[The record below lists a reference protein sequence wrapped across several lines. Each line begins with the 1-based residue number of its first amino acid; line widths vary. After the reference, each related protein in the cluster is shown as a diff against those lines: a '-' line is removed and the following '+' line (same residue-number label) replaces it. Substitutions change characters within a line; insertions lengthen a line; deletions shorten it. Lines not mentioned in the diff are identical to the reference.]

1 MKATLAA
8 DTNYKAASS
17 KLVKFTISKAKN
29 NKGNLKYTFVS
40 AVKAA
45 ALKKGSK
52 KVQCITAKNNKGN
65 LKYTFVSA
73 VKGKKSF
80 KAKFAVN
87 KNTGKIT
94 VKKGTAK
101 GTYTIKVKVTA
112 KGNTNYKAMTT
123 SVAVTITVK

>member
-17 KLVKFTISKAKN
+17 NLVKFTISK
-29 NKGNLKYTFVS
+29 
-40 AVKAA
+40 
-45 ALKKGSK
+45 
-52 KVQCITAKNNKGN
+52 AKNNKGN

-112 KGNTNYKAMTT
+112 KGNTNYKAMTK